1 MAAEPVPLRV
11 GLDPRAAPWVF
22 VPGHDYTVESFEEPP
37 RLTKRQLSRVAG
49 LEVDV
54 LRELE
59 RRLGTRFE
67 IVQTRWIDLEPGLL
81 ASRYDL
87 ILNAWTPSANT
98 PETIAATDAYYAWG
112 LLMATRSNDPS
123 IRGPGDLTGKRL
135 GHVSDPSVILALQA
149 MSQSLGAQRVV
160 VDQGGDELFRR
171 LGRGELDAVVF
182 DSAFVRWR
190 VARDRAFRV
199 VGEPLNQLGYRI
211 GVRASDRLLLE
222 KLQAVVRAFVDSR
235 EALQIRQKWEGAGTP
250 AP

>member
-1 MAAEPVPLRV
+1 MRV

-22 VPGHDYTVESFEEPP
+22 VPGHDYTRESYDQEPS
-37 RLTKRQLSRVAG
+37 LSKRQLARVVG
-49 LEVDV
+49 LDIDI

-67 IVQTRWIDLEPGLL
+67 LVQTRWIDLEPGLL

-87 ILNAWTPSANT
+87 ILNAWTPSATT
-98 PETIAATDAYYAWG
+98 PETIAATDAYYSWG

-135 GHVSDPSVILALQA
+135 GHVSDPSVLLALHA
-149 MSQSLGAQRVV
+149 MSHSLGAQRVV

-190 VARDRAFRV
+190 VARDPAFRV

-211 GVRASDRLLLE
+211 GVRAADRPLLE
-222 KLQAVVRAFVDSR
+222 RLQSAVGAFVDSP
-235 EALQIRQKWEGAGTP
+235 EAWQIRRKWEGAGTP